1 MVRNTL
7 QDAKEV
13 NNYKA
18 RELKEKVAELEKVG
32 AALALSKQEIE
43 RKQKELDDK
52 ESLLKSTLESLA
64 KSDQDSAEKAA
75 VLAEKTA
82 ELLALGQKLER
93 AAIDIT
99 ARDAELAAK
108 EASIGELKQEIEG
121 ARREITLKTSLLL
134 AKTEE
139 LERVVQKLEETNR
152 ELARVVEDLQLK
164 GHEFELKVEELNV
177 KEVHFAARADAFVTY
192 KLKPNFAVL
201 GKKLGPK
208 MKSAQAAI
216 GAADAGVLKAA
227 LDRDGRAEVIVD
239 GDPLVLTAD
248 ELQIQVEAKP
258 GFAAASAPV
267 GVVVLDTQL
276 TPDLIAEGWYREVLS
291 RVQATRKDL
300 ELDYQA
306 RIQIGLAGDAEVLE
320 ACRAREAQLKQE
332 TLARE
337 LVFGDA
343 SSGEARELKL
353 EGRTVIVS
361 VAPLSARPASTSG
374 R

>member
-1 MVRNTL
+1 MYQNLVVGPYGKAVPDSVHL
-7 QDAKEV
+7 CAYPEHDATRIDAALSSSMGAV
-13 NNYKA
+13 
-18 RELKEKVAELEKVG
+18 RELVSLGLKVRTDTKLKVRQPLARAELVLADPQQR
-32 AALALSKQEIE
+32 AAL
-43 RKQKELDDK
+43 
-52 ESLLKSTLESLA
+52 
-64 KSDQDSAEKAA
+64 
-75 VLAEKTA
+75 
-82 ELLALGQKLER
+82 
-93 AAIDIT
+93 
-99 ARDAELAAK
+99 
-108 EASIGELKQEIEG
+108 EAHAGMM
-121 ARREITLKTSLLL
+121 A
-134 AKTEE
+134 
-139 LERVVQKLEETNR
+139 
-152 ELARVVEDLQLK
+152 
-164 GHEFELKVEELNV
+164 EELNV